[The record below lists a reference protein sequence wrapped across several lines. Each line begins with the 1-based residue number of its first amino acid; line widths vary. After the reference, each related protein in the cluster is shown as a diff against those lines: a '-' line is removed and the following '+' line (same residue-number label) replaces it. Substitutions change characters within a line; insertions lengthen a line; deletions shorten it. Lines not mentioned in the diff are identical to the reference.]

1 MGRMIAVRV
10 PSNIALIKYWG
21 KRQADPIIPFTSSLS
36 ITLSD
41 LITTTTFEEGPFQAT
56 LNGKLASLEDTNRMR
71 AMLKHFPDDHVR
83 ITSHNHFPTAAGLA
97 SSASGFAALALG
109 LNAYF
114 KAGLSTQELASLAR
128 IGSGSACRSLTPDF
142 TIWHTSG
149 TIETLANPFQ
159 DLRMIVVIIQA
170 EKKPISS
177 RDAMKISVATSPYF
191 QSWIK
196 DSEHDLFAMQHAIQ
210 NVDFNALGSIMET
223 NSDRLYHVM
232 KTSLP
237 VIDYRLPKTHTL
249 LSTMIELRKRGL
261 MGYATLDAGP
271 NVKILTY
278 ERHVNDWIQA
288 LQQLGL
294 NDHIV
299 SQVGAGPDVAIS
311 N

>member
-1 MGRMIAVRV
+1 
-10 PSNIALIKYWG
+10 
-21 KRQADPIIPFTSSLS
+21 
-36 ITLSD
+36 
-41 LITTTTFEEGPFQAT
+41 
-56 LNGKLASLEDTNRMR
+56 
-71 AMLKHFPDDHVR
+71 
-83 ITSHNHFPTAAGLA
+83 
-97 SSASGFAALALG
+97 
-109 LNAYF
+109 
-114 KAGLSTQELASLAR
+114 
-128 IGSGSACRSLTPDF
+128 
-142 TIWHTSG
+142 
-149 TIETLANPFQ
+149 
-159 DLRMIVVIIQA
+159 
-170 EKKPISS
+170 
-177 RDAMKISVATSPYF
+177 
-191 QSWIK
+191 
-196 DSEHDLFAMQHAIQ
+196 MQHAIQ

-311 N
+311 H